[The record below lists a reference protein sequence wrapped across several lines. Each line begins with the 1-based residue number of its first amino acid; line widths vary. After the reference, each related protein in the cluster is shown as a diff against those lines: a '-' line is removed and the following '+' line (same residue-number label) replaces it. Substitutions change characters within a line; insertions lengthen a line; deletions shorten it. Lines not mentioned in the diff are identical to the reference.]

1 MSISIGLDLILVL
14 LVDIYIIWTIHTALL
29 KWEEILRDFPRLL
42 FFFFYVLHFYI
53 YLIFLASM
61 RWFF

>member
-42 FFFFYVLHFYI
+42 FFFFMFC
-53 YLIFLASM
+53 IFTFIL
-61 RWFF
+61 FF